1 MSIKLTI
8 GTAVYNVGEKLLRE
22 HIEGLLGQLTDE
34 VELLLIN
41 DASTDN
47 SGGICEEYA
56 RTNPHIRYIDMG
68 KNQGLSSVR
77 NRTIEEAQ
85 GKWIF
90 FVDGDDLV
98 SDHCIEAALS
108 FYDADYEIIIHDR
121 RIFTDEKEKD
131 AVCDVKKLIEIP
143 KGAGQKISLS
153 VLCQMPFNPQDYGMS
168 KDVFYHAAWGALYR
182 KDFLVSNNL
191 QFPVGQKKAQD
202 SVFNT
207 QVYAC
212 SEKIAYLPYV
222 MYYYRKNPMGIT
234 KRYSEDNAKTIDAI
248 IRNQLEC
255 MQNVYPDN
263 EEVKSLYKRNRLIA
277 LTIDRMRLD
286 IFHKDN
292 PKPRKTRIAEFRQLL
307 DTEPYKSAIKEFDF
321 GQSDKRWWMLPIE
334 YARRKNFTLVELSF
348 KYDKLFKI
356 IGKLKIS
363 IRRMQ
368 KKFRL
373 KSR

>member
-8 GTAVYNVGEKLLRE
+8 GTAIYNVGEKLLRE
-22 HIEGLLGQLTDE
+22 HIEGLLEQLTDE
-34 VELLLIN
+34 VELLLID

-47 SGGICEEYA
+47 SGDICKEYA
-56 RTNPHIRYIDMG
+56 QSNSHIRYINME
-68 KNQGLSSVR
+68 KNQGLSAVR

-108 FYDADYEIIIHDR
+108 FYDADYDIIIHDR
-121 RIFTDEKEKD
+121 RIFIDKKENDE
-131 AVCDVKKLIEIP
+131 VCSVTELTKLP
-143 KGAGQKISLS
+143 KGAGRAISLS
-153 VLCQMPFNPQDYGMS
+153 VLCQMPFDPRDYGMS
-168 KDVFYHAAWGALYR
+168 KNVFYHAAWGALYR
-182 KDFLVSNNL
+182 KDFLTANNL

-202 SVFNT
+202 SVFNA

-234 KRYSEDNAKTIDAI
+234 KRYSEDNAKTIDTI
-248 IRNQLEC
+248 IKNQLDC
-255 MQNVYPDN
+255 MQKVYPDN
-263 EEVKSLYKRNRLIA
+263 DEVKNIYKRNRLVA

-292 PKPRKTRIAEFRQLL
+292 PKPRKKRVAEFRQLL
-307 DTEPYKSAIKEFDF
+307 DTEPYKSAIDDFDLSQF
-321 GQSDKRWWMLPIE
+321 DKRWWMLPME
-334 YARRKNFTLVELSF
+334 YARRRNFTLVEMSF
-348 KYDKLFKI
+348 KYDKLFHL
-356 IGKLKIS
+356 IGKVKIS
-363 IRRMQ
+363 IGRMR
-368 KKFRL
+368 KKHHTQNR
-373 KSR
+373 